1 LARILI
7 DGIGVPVDKVNGF
20 RWHLVAKTAGNSDPD
35 LDAQFAQ
42 LPPEIQKKAEDAA
55 KKWFGTK

>member
-1 LARILI
+1 M
-7 DGIGVPVDKVNGF
+7 DKVNGF
-20 RWHLVAKTAGNSDPD
+20 RWHLVAKTAGNGDPD

-42 LPPEIQKKAEDAA
+42 QPPEIQKKAEEAA